1 MTEADYKALLPQHIE
16 QSQLAGP
23 PNIS

>member
-1 MTEADYKALLPQHIE
+1 MTEDDYKALLPQYLD

-23 PNIS
+23 ANIS